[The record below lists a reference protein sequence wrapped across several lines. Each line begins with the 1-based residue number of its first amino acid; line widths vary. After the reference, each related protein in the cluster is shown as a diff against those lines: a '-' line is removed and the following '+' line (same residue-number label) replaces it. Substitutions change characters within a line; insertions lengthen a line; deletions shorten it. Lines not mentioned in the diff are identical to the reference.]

1 MQFTYKATTKEGKTV
16 AGSAEAASKQALIA
30 LLSRQGIHPVLV
42 KVDKGGKKT
51 ASRLFSNQG
60 KKIKLGD
67 LVIFTRQLS
76 TMVSAGVPLA
86 RSLSALQSDAASPYM
101 REVLAGITKN
111 VESGMPLG
119 DAFSKYP
126 SVFSEV
132 YVNMVRA
139 GEEGGILDDIL
150 KRLATQVEQEASIRK
165 KIKSAMMYPIVI
177 LSITIIA
184 FFGIMLFIVPKLAT
198 ILTSLGGPKAKL
210 PIYTQIL
217 LDISNFCK
225 GNSIMSHIPLIGP
238 LLHSLSHLGGPLGA
252 PFKLLYH
259 LPNLF
264 FLLALAGVGLFF
276 LLRYIKTDAGKYK
289 FHGLLLRIP
298 IVKTVVLKIA
308 IARFSRTF
316 ASLMGAGVSVLD
328 ALEVTGAAL
337 GNKVIE
343 EELKA
348 AAEEVR
354 NGKPL
359 SEPISKSKHFPPIVA
374 QMLLVGEETGQIDTV
389 LTKIADFYEEEVSVL
404 IDGLAAVIEPVMII
418 FLGAG
423 VGLIAASVMGPIA
436 NLSKNIGN

>member
-1 MQFTYKATTKEGKTV
+1 MRFTYKATNKEGKTV
-16 AGSAEAASKQALIA
+16 TGSAEAANKQALLA
-30 LLSRQGIHPVLV
+30 LLTKQGVHPVLV
-42 KVDKGGKKT
+42 KVDKGGGKLAANLFNKQSKKV
-51 ASRLFSNQG
+51 
-60 KKIKLGD
+60 KLSD
-67 LVIFTRQLS
+67 LVVFTRQLS
-76 TMVSAGVPLA
+76 TMISAGVPLA
-86 RSLSALQSDAASPYM
+86 RSLSALQADAANPYM
-101 REVLAGITKN
+101 REILAAITKD
-111 VESGMPLG
+111 VESGNPLG

-126 SVFSEV
+126 NVFSEV
-132 YVNMVRA
+132 YINMVRA

-150 KRLATQVEQEASIRK
+150 KRLATQVEQDASIRK
-165 KIKSAMMYPIVI
+165 KIKGAMMYPIVI
-177 LSITIIA
+177 LTVTVVA
-184 FFGIMLFIVPKLAT
+184 FFGIMLFIVPKLGT
-198 ILTSLGGPKAKL
+198 ILTSLAGPNAKL

-225 GNSIMSHIPLIGP
+225 GNSIMSHIPALGVV
-238 LLHSLSHLGGPLGA
+238 LHSLSNIGGPLGA

-264 FLLALAGVGLFF
+264 FLIALLAVAGFF
-276 LLRYIKTDAGKYK
+276 LWRYIKTDAGKYK
-289 FHGLLLRIP
+289 FHSFLLRIP
-298 IVKTVVLKIA
+298 VVKTVITKIA

-348 AAEEVR
+348 AAQEVK

-359 SEPISKSKHFPPIVA
+359 SEPISKSAHFPPIVA

-389 LTKIADFYEEEVSVL
+389 LVKIADFYEEEVAVL
-404 IDGLAAVIEPVMII
+404 IDGLAAIIEPVMII
-418 FLGAG
+418 CLGAG

-436 NLSKNIGN
+436 NLSKNVGN